1 MSLFKVLPAPRPPT
15 LTPDL
20 ADVASGAPSL
30 DHVRDDFLP
39 CIDERVLDVYA
50 RARDTDDPLEL
61 RDLWLA
67 RVEHEL
73 GPHACRAELAERWRA
88 SRVRRDV
95 QPDEV
100 LNSRATVR
108 FVKELFNWFFRNDV
122 YGELRPQA
130 QLILSGGAVDEEAWG
145 LPETLKQCV
154 RFALDRDWYGYSDSR
169 GRVPAREAVARYE
182 NARIQGAPYG
192 VGNVA
197 LTLGGTFAIST
208 LADFIFLEAATADSP
223 ALCGIPNYPPLVE
236 AIARRRQTRL
246 VPLPARDG
254 LTSLDGLIAALTPQ
268 TPLVMLQ
275 TVTNPT
281 GIGIA
286 EAELERLI
294 CAAAP
299 STIILLDECHDWL
312 GPGQRRSLLRA
323 APNVVRVS
331 SLSKTWSAPGLKAGW
346 ILADSRFV
354 ETYYEYASTTFG
366 GPPSF
371 LYTLVEVLARM
382 ERWVITDID
391 QPGPAELA
399 EFEGSYGFD
408 IADLAAAY
416 HSYRLDRL
424 TRERELAMTRDA
436 VISRLGE
443 ASACVVRPRY
453 SINVAVTFPGYD
465 DSYLCFRDLLRRTG
479 VSVFPGILNF
489 CPSGGV
495 VRITTARRWA
505 DLSLALARFES
516 ALHGHEV
523 NRG

>member
-1 MSLFKVLPAPRPPT
+1 MSLFKIIPARRPPT

-20 ADVASGAPSL
+20 AAVTNCARAVGQI
-30 DHVRDDFLP
+30 RDDFLP
-39 CIDERVLDVYA
+39 FVDERVLDVYA
-50 RARDTDDPLEL
+50 RASDPDDPFEL

-73 GPHACRAELAERWRA
+73 GPHACRLDLAERWRG
-88 SRVRRDV
+88 SRVRRRV
-95 QPDEV
+95 QPDDV

-122 YGELRPQA
+122 YGDLRPQA

-169 GRVPAREAVARYE
+169 GRVPTREAVARYE
-182 NARIQGAPYG
+182 NVRIEGAPYD

-208 LADFIFLEAATADSP
+208 LADFILLEAEATGVP

-246 VPLPARDG
+246 VPLPVRDG
-254 LTSLDGLIAALTPQ
+254 HASVDGLIAALTPH

-275 TVTNPT
+275 TVANPT
-281 GIGIA
+281 GVGVA

-294 CAAAP
+294 CATAP
-299 STIILLDECHDWL
+299 STMILLDECHEWL
-312 GPGQRRSLLRA
+312 GPSQRRSLLRA

-331 SLSKTWSAPGLKAGW
+331 SLSKTWSAPGLKVGW
-346 ILADSRFV
+346 ILADCRFV
-354 ETYYEYASTTFG
+354 EAYYEYASTSFG

-371 LYTLVEVLARM
+371 FYTMVEVLARM
-382 ERWVITDID
+382 ERWVITGID
-391 QPGPAELA
+391 RPGPTELA
-399 EFEGSYGFD
+399 EFEDSYGID
-408 IADLAAAY
+408 LVGLAAAY
-416 HSYRLDRL
+416 RAYRLDRL
-424 TRERELAMTRDA
+424 AREQELTMTRAA
-436 VISRLGE
+436 VVSRLAGVPTD
-443 ASACVVRPRY
+443 VVRPRY

-479 VSVFPGILNF
+479 VSVYPGILNF
-489 CPSGGV
+489 CLSGGV

-505 DLSLALARFES
+505 DLSRALARFQSLLSGQETD
-516 ALHGHEV
+516 
-523 NRG
+523 RG